1 MRRTIARA
9 LASRYAYLREVART
23 RRPRGA
29 GGGEAGDEGR
39 DRGMTTLEVLIIA
52 GALIAL
58 GVGAVALITTTAA
71 GKVGGAPSP
80 TSFLST

>member
-1 MRRTIARA
+1 MTRTIVQA
-9 LASRYAYLREVART
+9 LAYQYAHLREVVRS
-23 RRPRGA
+23 RRPAGG
-29 GGGEAGDEGR
+29 GGGEAGDGG

-71 GKVGGAPSP
+71 GKVGGGAQSP
-80 TSFLST
+80 TSFLSN

>member
-1 MRRTIARA
+1 VTRTIVQV
-9 LASRYAYLREVART
+9 LAYQYAHLREVVRS
-23 RRPRGA
+23 RRPA
-29 GGGEAGDEGR
+29 GGEAGDGG

-71 GKVGGAPSP
+71 GKVGGGAQSP
-80 TSFLST
+80 TSFLSN